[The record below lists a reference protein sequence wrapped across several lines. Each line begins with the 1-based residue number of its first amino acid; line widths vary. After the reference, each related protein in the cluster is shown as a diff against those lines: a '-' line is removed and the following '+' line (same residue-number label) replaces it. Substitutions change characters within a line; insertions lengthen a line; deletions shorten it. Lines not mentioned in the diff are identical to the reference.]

1 MISRIFHDQLGREV
15 ILKELPHRIVSLVPS
30 QTELLCD
37 LGLGDRVVGIT
48 KFCIH
53 PKDWFESKTRIGG
66 TKNVNFDR
74 VKSLQPDLILANK
87 EENTQEDIALLETIA
102 PVWISDINTVD
113 DALKMIISVGQM
125 MGCELESEKM
135 VEEINHSFS
144 KDTISVYQSALYL
157 IWKDPNLCAGKETF
171 INSMLEK
178 SGFQNICEVERYPEI
193 GTFDMKDPEVVML
206 SSEPYPFKES
216 DRIQFQTKFPSAK
229 IVFVDGELFSW
240 YGSRMRL
247 AAAYFSILRKEI
259 SLQ

>member
-1 MISRIFHDQLGREV
+1 VISRIFHDQLGREV
-15 ILKELPHRIVSLVPS
+15 ILKELPQRIVSLVPS

-87 EENTQEDIALLETIA
+87 EENTQEDIALLEAIA

-125 MGCELESEKM
+125 MGCELESEKI
-135 VEEINHSFS
+135 VEEINYSFS
-144 KDTISVYQSALYL
+144 KDKISASQSALYM
-157 IWKDPNLCAGKETF
+157 IWKDPNFCAGKDTF

-193 GTFDMKDPEVVML
+193 GTFDMKAPEVVML

-216 DRIQFQTKFPSAK
+216 DRIQFQTQFPAAK

-240 YGSRMRL
+240 YGSRMLL
-247 AAAYFSILRKEI
+247 AAEYFARLRKEI

>member
-1 MISRIFHDQLGREV
+1 MISRIFHDQLVREV
-15 ILKELPHRIVSLVPS
+15 ILKELPQRIISLVPS
-30 QTELLCD
+30 QTELLFD

-53 PKDWFESKTRIGG
+53 PTEWFESKTRIGG
-66 TKNVNFDR
+66 TKNVNIDR

-113 DALKMIISVGQM
+113 DALKMIISVGQLV
-125 MGCELESEKM
+125 GCELESEKM

-144 KDTISVYQSALYL
+144 KYNASVSLSALYL
-157 IWKDPNLCAGKETF
+157 IWKDPNFCAGKETF

-178 SGFQNICEVERYPEI
+178 AGFHNVCEEKRYPEI
-193 GTFDMKDPEVVML
+193 GTFDMTEPKVVML
-206 SSEPYPFKES
+206 SSEPFPFKEA
-216 DRIQFQTKFPSAK
+216 DRVQFEKQFPEAK
-229 IVFVDGELFSW
+229 VIFVDGELFSW
-240 YGSRMRL
+240 YGSRMLL
-247 AAAYFSILRKEI
+247 AAAYFAQLRKEI